1 MKKRVSLVISIFAIL
16 GILLAGCGASQQT
29 SQPAANNTENTGR
42 EQAKVEQV
50 LHLNMQGEPASV
62 DPGIGADLISSNL
75 LLQLYE
81 GLTRYSPDGTYVN
94 AAAEKVELSEDKKTY
109 TFTLR
114 DAKWSNG
121 DQVTAHDFEYAW
133 KRVLDPKTAAG
144 NAYLLYYIK
153 NATQF
158 NSGKAT
164 ADDVGVKALDD
175 KTLQV
180 TLENPTPY
188 FLQATSLIPYMP
200 INQKVDTEN
209 AKWASEAST
218 HVSNGPFKLETW
230 EHKSKIVM
238 AKNPNYWDQQAV
250 RLETVEFSMI
260 EDENTE
266 LSMYDNDELDWAGKP
281 FSSLPTDAIPALKES
296 GERKAIQIAGTYW
309 YVFNTE
315 KPPFNNPKI
324 RKAFAYAIDRQLLV
338 DNITQANEA
347 PALSAAPLKTSNR
360 TEGYFKDHDVD
371 TAKTMLAAGLKELG
385 LTELPPITLSFD
397 TGDQHKK
404 IAVAI
409 QDQWKH
415 VLGAEVRLENKE
427 KKVFFDDLATG
438 NFEVGRMGWFADFND
453 PANFIEGF
461 KNKENAINFAKWE
474 NADFAKMM
482 QQSDLEQ
489 DPAKRM
495 ALLNQAEAIMMDE
508 MPILPLYHYISLSMI
523 KDKVKNVQFD
533 MQGKADLKGVYLE

>member
-1 MKKRVSLVISIFAIL
+1 
-16 GILLAGCGASQQT
+16 
-29 SQPAANNTENTGR
+29 
-42 EQAKVEQV
+42 
-50 LHLNMQGEPASV
+50 
-62 DPGIGADLISSNL
+62 
-75 LLQLYE
+75 
-81 GLTRYSPDGTYVN
+81 
-94 AAAEKVELSEDKKTY
+94 
-109 TFTLR
+109 
-114 DAKWSNG
+114 
-121 DQVTAHDFEYAW
+121 
-133 KRVLDPKTAAG
+133 
-144 NAYLLYYIK
+144 
-153 NATQF
+153 
-158 NSGKAT
+158 
-164 ADDVGVKALDD
+164 
-175 KTLQV
+175 
-180 TLENPTPY
+180 
-188 FLQATSLIPYMP
+188 
-200 INQKVDTEN
+200 
-209 AKWASEAST
+209 
-218 HVSNGPFKLETW
+218 
-230 EHKSKIVM
+230 
-238 AKNPNYWDQQAV
+238 
-250 RLETVEFSMI
+250 
-260 EDENTE
+260 
-266 LSMYDNDELDWAGKP
+266 
-281 FSSLPTDAIPALKES
+281 
-296 GERKAIQIAGTYW
+296 
-309 YVFNTE
+309 
-315 KPPFNNPKI
+315 
-324 RKAFAYAIDRQLLV
+324 
-338 DNITQANEA
+338 
-347 PALSAAPLKTSNR
+347 
-360 TEGYFKDHDVD
+360 
-371 TAKTMLAAGLKELG
+371 MLAAGLKELG